1 MTADALHP
9 VFFERNGGR
18 PLTGSALAYLRRDRR
33 IVQLTVARSLRA
45 VEGERDG
52 MVVGEI
58 HAELAG
64 ETGGGTEP
72 FRYGIAGAYAGAG
85 EIDDGILHPIEHVNG
100 AEGERAVMTRQAQ
113 LGFGARLAEIDG
125 VECARGIRG
134 ICAAGKL
141 AIPQRRHRCLG
152 SAVRRMAERTDVRF
166 AGGGG
171 LALRAGE
178 FLLRQNRNDGGRE
191 VMLGVADVRDTLGVG
206 ERHRQPQNDR
216 GERKQ
221 AVMSQRASH
230 APPLRYS
237 SMTTRP
243 LKLSAM

>member
-1 MTADALHP
+1 MSRAHPARLVMTGETDDVVVGGERILYRCSLLEAIHAQEFDVLAGCVAQVRVMTADAFHP

-33 IVQLTVARSLRA
+33 IVQLTVARRLRA

-125 VECARGIRG
+125 VE
-134 ICAAGKL
+134 
-141 AIPQRRHRCLG
+141 
-152 SAVRRMAERTDVRF
+152 
-166 AGGGG
+166 
-171 LALRAGE
+171 
-178 FLLRQNRNDGGRE
+178 
-191 VMLGVADVRDTLGVG
+191 
-206 ERHRQPQNDR
+206 
-216 GERKQ
+216 
-221 AVMSQRASH
+221 
-230 APPLRYS
+230 
-237 SMTTRP
+237 
-243 LKLSAM
+243 